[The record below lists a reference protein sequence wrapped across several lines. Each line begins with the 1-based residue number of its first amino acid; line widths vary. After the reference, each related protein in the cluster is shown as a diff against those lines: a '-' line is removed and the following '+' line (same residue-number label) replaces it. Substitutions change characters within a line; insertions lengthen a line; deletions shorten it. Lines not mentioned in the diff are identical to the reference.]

1 MTIFGINNELKTLH
15 VFFFFIFLHD
25 KKCSVSVR
33 GFVTFKTVRVHNCK
47 PTFPL
52 GNFYRYNVAKFLF
65 NGFYS
70 VILYWRKTRFLI
82 LETEITQSIFN
93 FF

>member
-15 VFFFFIFLHD
+15 VLFFHFSPLRFKHD
-25 KKCSVSVR
+25 KKYSVSVR

-52 GNFYRYNVAKFLF
+52 GKKHYPL
-65 NGFYS
+65 
-70 VILYWRKTRFLI
+70 
-82 LETEITQSIFN
+82 SIDTM
-93 FF
+93 